1 MSPAPRQPP
10 ECHAPICPATRPVW
24 FSPDAGEAFVSLGVF
39 LAVLLAAALHAGW
52 NALIKTGVSKQAS
65 MLILSFGHAL
75 ISLAIVPFFAFPPAG
90 VWPWLLASG
99 LIHTAYQLFL
109 AYAYEQGDL
118 SRVYPIARGAAPML
132 VLVVGILALDEP
144 LSAIET
150 GGILVLGTGI
160 ALMARGALRNGE
172 SRRLL
177 PFALGAACATAGY
190 TLTDGLGA
198 RVWGE
203 PLAYVSW
210 LMILSCLF
218 YTPAVLALSGSHIL
232 RSDRR
237 AWAMGMVAAAASFL
251 AYAIAVWAMT
261 QAPIPLVG
269 ALRETSILF
278 AVAIGWLAF
287 GERIDRAKLIAAAL
301 ILAGVALMR
310 L

>member
-1 MSPAPRQPP
+1 
-10 ECHAPICPATRPVW
+10 
-24 FSPDAGEAFVSLGVF
+24 VSVAVF
-39 LAVLLAAALHAGW
+39 LAVLVAAALHAGW

-65 MLILSFGHAL
+65 MLLLSLGHAL
-75 ISLAIVPFFAFPPAG
+75 IGMTIIPFFPWPPAE

-99 LIHTAYQLFL
+99 LIHMAYQLFL

-132 VLVVGILALDEP
+132 VLLVGLVVLSEP
-144 LSAIET
+144 LSGIET
-150 GGILVLGTGI
+150 TGIVVLGAGI

-190 TLTDGLGA
+190 TLADGLGA

-210 LMILSCLF
+210 LMILSAVF
-218 YTPAVLALSGSHIL
+218 YTPAVLALNGSAIL
-232 RSDRR
+232 RADGR
-237 AWAMGMVAAAASFL
+237 AWGMGMVAAAASFL

-278 AVAIGWLAF
+278 AVVLGWLVF
-287 GERIDRAKLIAAAL
+287 GERIDRAKLLAAGL
-301 ILAGVALMR
+301 ILAGVALTR